1 MFMNKGF
8 LSFLVLFFTT
18 VTMGAMMYFVNLNY
32 EQVKFQVDSTK
43 NERNEILEIN
53 EEKSEQKTIENNKE
67 DLREDKDEENISEN
81 NHKKNN
87 NLDEYRLKEEK
98 ELESKTKENVKNIKE
113 NEKYKEK
120 VEMGKSSE
128 ERKEVFKVDKY
139 SIPKKINKADKFKLI
154 SIAKNLS
161 LTDYGVLLEHIKR
174 NDELDAAIDIFKILK
189 DKLEYKEYKEMK
201 DILSPYINIE
211 LIEEK
216 IWMKKEVNKRNWEN
230 IKNRLT

>member
-1 MFMNKGF
+1 MEVNILMNKGL

-18 VTMGAMMYFVNLNY
+18 LIMGAMTYFVNLNY
-32 EQVKFQVDSTK
+32 EEAKLKAESVKSQK
-43 NERNEILEIN
+43 NEILNIN
-53 EEKSEQKTIENNKE
+53 EEENGQKAIENNKE
-67 DLREDKDEENISEN
+67 ELKEDREKENISEN
-81 NHKKNN
+81 NNKQSNE
-87 NLDEYRLKEEK
+87 LDKSQLKEEK
-98 ELESKTKENVKNIKE
+98 EIEGKSKENATNIKK

-120 VEMGKSSE
+120 VAEEKSSKE
-128 ERKEVFKVDKY
+128 SKEVFKVDKY
-139 SIPKKINKADKFKLI
+139 SIPKKINKADKFKLM

-189 DKLEYKEYKEMK
+189 DKLEEKEYKEMK

-216 IWMKKEVNKRNWEN
+216 I
-230 IKNRLT
+230 

>member
-1 MFMNKGF
+1 MEVNILMNKGL

-18 VTMGAMMYFVNLNY
+18 LIMGAMTYFVNLNY
-32 EQVKFQVDSTK
+32 EEAKLKAESIK
-43 NERNEILEIN
+43 NQKNEILNIN
-53 EEKSEQKTIENNKE
+53 EEENGQKAIENNKE
-67 DLREDKDEENISEN
+67 ELKEDREKESISEN
-81 NHKKNN
+81 NNKQSND
-87 NLDEYRLKEEK
+87 LDKSQLKEEK
-98 ELESKTKENVKNIKE
+98 EIEGKSKENATNIKK

-120 VEMGKSSE
+120 VAEEKSSKE
-128 ERKEVFKVDKY
+128 SKEVFKVDKY
-139 SIPKKINKADKFKLI
+139 SIPKKINKADKFKLM

-189 DKLEYKEYKEMK
+189 DKLEEKEYKEMK

-216 IWMKKEVNKRNWEN
+216 I
-230 IKNRLT
+230 

>member
-1 MFMNKGF
+1 MNKGL

-18 VTMGAMMYFVNLNY
+18 LIIGTMTYFVNLNY
-32 EQVKFQVDSTK
+32 EEAKLKAESVKSQK
-43 NERNEILEIN
+43 NEILNIN
-53 EEKSEQKTIENNKE
+53 EEENGQKAIENNKE
-67 DLREDKDEENISEN
+67 ELKEDREKENISEN
-81 NHKKNN
+81 NNKQSND
-87 NLDEYRLKEEK
+87 LDKSQLKEEK
-98 ELESKTKENVKNIKE
+98 EIEGKSKENATIIKK

-120 VEMGKSSE
+120 VAEEESSKE
-128 ERKEVFKVDKY
+128 SKEVFKVDKY
-139 SIPKKINKADKFKLI
+139 SIPKKINKADKFKLM

-189 DKLEYKEYKEMK
+189 DKLEEKEYKEMK

-216 IWMKKEVNKRNWEN
+216 I
-230 IKNRLT
+230 

>member
-1 MFMNKGF
+1 MEVNILMNKGL

-18 VTMGAMMYFVNLNY
+18 LIMGAMTYFVNLNY
-32 EQVKFQVDSTK
+32 EEAKFKAESVKNQK
-43 NERNEILEIN
+43 NEILNIN
-53 EEKSEQKTIENNKE
+53 EEENGQKAIENNKE
-67 DLREDKDEENISEN
+67 DLKEDREKENISEN
-81 NHKKNN
+81 NNKQSND
-87 NLDEYRLKEEK
+87 LDKSQLKEEK
-98 ELESKTKENVKNIKE
+98 EIEGKSKENATNIKK

-120 VEMGKSSE
+120 VAEEKSSKE
-128 ERKEVFKVDKY
+128 SKEVFKVDKY
-139 SIPKKINKADKFKLI
+139 SIPKKINKADKFKLM

-189 DKLEYKEYKEMK
+189 DKLEEDEYREMK

-216 IWMKKEVNKRNWEN
+216 I
-230 IKNRLT
+230 

>member
-1 MFMNKGF
+1 MNKGL

-18 VTMGAMMYFVNLNY
+18 LIMGAMTYFVNLNY
-32 EQVKFQVDSTK
+32 EEAKLKAESVKSQK
-43 NERNEILEIN
+43 NEILNIN
-53 EEKSEQKTIENNKE
+53 EEENGQKAIENNKE
-67 DLREDKDEENISEN
+67 ELKEDREKENISEN
-81 NHKKNN
+81 NNKQSNE
-87 NLDEYRLKEEK
+87 LDKSQLKEEK
-98 ELESKTKENVKNIKE
+98 EIEGKSKENATNIKK

-120 VEMGKSSE
+120 VAEEKSSKE
-128 ERKEVFKVDKY
+128 SKEVFKVDKY
-139 SIPKKINKADKFKLI
+139 SIPKKINKADKFKLM

-189 DKLEYKEYKEMK
+189 DKLEEKEYKEMK

-216 IWMKKEVNKRNWEN
+216 I
-230 IKNRLT
+230 

>member
-18 VTMGAMMYFVNLNY
+18 LTMGAMMYFVNLNY

-43 NERNEILEIN
+43 NERNKILEVN
-53 EEKSEQKTIENNKE
+53 EEKSEQQTIENNKE

-139 SIPKKINKADKFKLI
+139 SILKKINKADKFKLI

-216 IWMKKEVNKRNWEN
+216 I
-230 IKNRLT
+230 

>member
-1 MFMNKGF
+1 MNKGL

-18 VTMGAMMYFVNLNY
+18 LIMGAMTYFVNLNY
-32 EQVKFQVDSTK
+32 EEAKLKAESVKSQK
-43 NERNEILEIN
+43 NEILNIN
-53 EEKSEQKTIENNKE
+53 EEENEQKAIENNK
-67 DLREDKDEENISEN
+67 KDIEKENISEN
-81 NHKKNN
+81 SNKQSND
-87 NLDEYRLKEEK
+87 LDKSQLKEEK
-98 ELESKTKENVKNIKE
+98 EIEGKSKENATIIKK

-120 VEMGKSSE
+120 VAEEESSKE
-128 ERKEVFKVDKY
+128 SKEVFKVDKY
-139 SIPKKINKADKFKLI
+139 SIPNKINKADKFKLM

-189 DKLEYKEYKEMK
+189 DKLEEKEYKEMK

-216 IWMKKEVNKRNWEN
+216 I
-230 IKNRLT
+230 

>member
-1 MFMNKGF
+1 MNKGL

-18 VTMGAMMYFVNLNY
+18 LIIGTMTYFVNLNY
-32 EQVKFQVDSTK
+32 EEAKLKAESVKNQK
-43 NERNEILEIN
+43 NEILNIN
-53 EEKSEQKTIENNKE
+53 EEENVQKAIENNKE
-67 DLREDKDEENISEN
+67 DLKEDREKENISEN
-81 NHKKNN
+81 NNKQSND
-87 NLDEYRLKEEK
+87 LDKSQLKEEK
-98 ELESKTKENVKNIKE
+98 EIEGKSKENATIIKK

-120 VEMGKSSE
+120 VAEEESSKE
-128 ERKEVFKVDKY
+128 SKEVFKVDKY
-139 SIPKKINKADKFKLI
+139 SIPNKINKADKFKLM

-189 DKLEYKEYKEMK
+189 DKLEEKEYKEMK

-216 IWMKKEVNKRNWEN
+216 I
-230 IKNRLT
+230 

>member
-1 MFMNKGF
+1 MEVNMFMNKGF

-216 IWMKKEVNKRNWEN
+216 I
-230 IKNRLT
+230 

>member
-1 MFMNKGF
+1 MNKGL

-18 VTMGAMMYFVNLNY
+18 LIMGAMTYFVNLNY
-32 EQVKFQVDSTK
+32 EEVKFQVESVK
-43 NERNEILEIN
+43 NQKNEILNIN
-53 EEKSEQKTIENNKE
+53 EEENGQKAIENNKE
-67 DLREDKDEENISEN
+67 ELKEDREKENISEN
-81 NHKKNN
+81 NNKQSND
-87 NLDEYRLKEEK
+87 LDKSQLKEEK
-98 ELESKTKENVKNIKE
+98 EIEGKSKENATNIKK

-120 VEMGKSSE
+120 VAEEKSSKE
-128 ERKEVFKVDKY
+128 SKEVFKVDKY
-139 SIPKKINKADKFKLI
+139 SIPKKINKADKFKLM

-189 DKLEYKEYKEMK
+189 DKLEEKEYKEMK

-216 IWMKKEVNKRNWEN
+216 I
-230 IKNRLT
+230 